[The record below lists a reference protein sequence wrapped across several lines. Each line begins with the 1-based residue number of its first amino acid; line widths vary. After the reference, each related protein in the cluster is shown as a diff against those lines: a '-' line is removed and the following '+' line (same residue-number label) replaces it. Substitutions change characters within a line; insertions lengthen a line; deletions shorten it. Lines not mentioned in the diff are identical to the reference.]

1 VFIEIEDLKAE
12 PLQVHHLY
20 GVKDLDFAHADAVLD
35 EPVSVDFVLDHRDK
49 DLRLGGTLQTSVRYK
64 CARCLRESSRRLA
77 TSFDLLYLPQPDLSV
92 DQEIELKYED
102 MQIGF
107 YDGVTFDV
115 DLMVLEQ
122 IELAMPMKF
131 ICQEGCKGLCVNC
144 GADLNEGPCSCKA
157 SDIDSRLAVLREF
170 RKKMDQ

>member
-1 VFIEIEDLKAE
+1 VFIEIEDLKTE
-12 PLQVHHLY
+12 PLHVRHLY
-20 GVKDLDFAHADAVLD
+20 GVKDLDFAHADAALD
-35 EPVSVDFVLDHRDK
+35 EPVSVDFVLDHKDK

-64 CARCLRESSRRLA
+64 CARCLRESSHRLA
-77 TSFDLLYLPQPDLSV
+77 TSFDLLYLPQPDSSV
-92 DQEIELKYED
+92 DQEVELKYED

-107 YDGVTFDV
+107 YDGIRFDV

-144 GADLNEGPCSCKA
+144 GADLNESPCRCES
-157 SDIDSRLAVLREF
+157 SQIDSRLAVLREF